1 MIYAEEYMR
10 MKNYQSITITNDEP
24 DDEFDNNNNNHCNNN
39 NTNNINTNN
48 NNEHPQDHL
57 APSFDS
63 TERPSNLFVGTFNL
77 IATIVGGAVLSLPIA
92 FSKCGVVFT
101 TLAMLLSAYM
111 TYMSL
116 IMTCY
121 CSRRGGGSSYG
132 EVVRSAFGERM
143 EESVSWLLFLFL
155 LFVIAAYMVLIRD
168 IWTPLVQEV
177 FLVDMNGDY
186 VLLTIVGLLLPF
198 LFQRSLHALRYNCYV
213 SSISIFILGIALCRG
228 GLQKRMNSNS
238 QEEEE
243 DDNITSSNSSLDDA
257 IQFFKIPSVHD
268 VLFSFP
274 LVTLAFLCHFNII
287 AIQNALKQPTRE
299 RTQNLIR
306 YAIGASFAL
315 MYTFG
320 LGGYLYAGSNT
331 QGNILLN
338 VPMGKQVGE
347 DNGEYYLFL
356 LGRIGCGTTI
366 VFAMPLMAL
375 PCREALLEIVDVWFH
390 HSHHQVNS
398 NDNTTATPLTIDDDK
413 SCWKVFHRF
422 NRAETDRDA
431 IITTEDEVTE
441 ILPEE
446 DIGLGLVESPSR
458 RRSTVLIRHDPIQ
471 SDYIFRNTLAHYGS
485 TLLITTTCYLG
496 AVAVSGVATVWS
508 FIGSSMAFFI
518 AFILPCGCFLVIESA
533 VPTIAEGGDRH
544 EKWIK
549 VAWAILVFSVLGAII
564 CTVNNTV
571 GFG

>member
-1 MIYAEEYMR
+1 MIYSLQITNLSCRRIMKV
-10 MKNYQSITITNDEP
+10 KNYQSITITNEP
-24 DDEFDNNNNNHCNNN
+24 DDIHIDN
-39 NTNNINTNN
+39 TTTNN
-48 NNEHPQDHL
+48 NDHL
-57 APSFDS
+57 APPFDS

-92 FSKCGVVFT
+92 FSKCGIVFT
-101 TLAMLLSAYM
+101 TLAMILSAYM

-116 IMTCY
+116 IMLCY

-143 EESVSWLLFLFL
+143 EEGVSWLLFLFL

-177 FLVDMNGDY
+177 FDIDDMNGDY
-186 VLLTIVGLLLPF
+186 VLLAIVGLLLPF

-228 GLQKRMNSNS
+228 GLQKRIKSDMN
-238 QEEEE
+238 
-243 DDNITSSNSSLDDA
+243 DDTESSNTLEV
-257 IQFFKIPSVHD
+257 IQFFKVPSVHD
-268 VLFSFP
+268 LLFSFP

-299 RTQNLIR
+299 RTQKLIR
-306 YAIGASFAL
+306 YAILASFAL

-320 LGGYLYAGSNT
+320 LAGYLYAGSNT

-338 VPMGKQVGE
+338 VPMEKQVGE
-347 DNGEYYLFL
+347 DNGEYFLFL
-356 LGRIGCGTTI
+356 FGRIGCGTTI

-390 HSHHQVNS
+390 HSHHENG
-398 NDNTTATPLTIDDDK
+398 NDNTATLTIDDNK

-446 DIGLGLVESPSR
+446 DIGLGLVESPAR
-458 RRSTVLIRHDPIQ
+458 RRSIVLIRHDPIQ
-471 SDYIFRNTLAHYGS
+471 SDYIFKNTLAHYGS

-518 AFILPCGCFLVIESA
+518 AFILPCGCFIVIEST
-533 VPTIAEGGDRH
+533 VPTMVEGGDRH

-549 VAWAILVFSVLGAII
+549 LAWAILVFSVLGAII

-571 GFG
+571 GFS